1 MSSSYYFEVE
11 IGPGAE
17 TFESYMKKVF
27 ARIGLAS
34 DSSIKAYN
42 KFTGQSFFRD
52 MVSDAKN
59 NREVAAA
66 VRNSKGK
73 IIKITVHVFPSVVD
87 NLRLFGINLS
97 VNPKGKATFTGYS
110 SKFSSNVR
118 KYQNFTPA
126 PETPI
131 SQWTTVQK
139 LDSVIRRAALLLP
152 EDVGKQ
158 LLMLVEPWALAL
170 MAIVLLAWVI
180 GHFFGISEIGDV
192 LLILGGLALGA
203 AAYQA
208 GGHLYSFAVKCVDGK
223 TNKDLDES
231 AHHLSE
237 AIALVGVQLVMALL
251 LAKAPKVFQDRAGI
265 NLNQLPKVKRP
276 MGEWFY
282 KPKIRPADSFSNPY
296 TLGKTTIYGDIE
308 YLSRLTGELKA
319 ETILHERV
327 HSLLTP
333 KLYPLRNLRVVMTI
347 NGYAKS
353 FILRYLEE
361 AIAETVAQVG
371 TYGLK
376 NVLVGIKFPIR
387 ENYVTLTQIGTEA
400 TGIFLGPVNVG
411 GIYYRAYLNSLNKK
425 QDEIP
430 SK

>member
-1 MSSSYYFEVE
+1 MSKSYYFEVE
-11 IGPGAE
+11 VGPGAE

-27 ARIGLAS
+27 ARIGLTT
-34 DSSIKAYN
+34 DSSIKSYE
-42 KFTGQSFFRD
+42 KFIGQSFFRD
-52 MVSDAKN
+52 MVNNAKS
-59 NREVAAA
+59 NRDVAEA

-73 IIKITVHVFPSVVD
+73 IIKISVHVFPRVVD
-87 NLRLFGINLS
+87 NLRRFGINLS
-97 VNPKGKATFTGYS
+97 VNTKGKATFTGYA
-110 SKFSSNVR
+110 SKFSNNVK

-158 LLMLVEPWALAL
+158 LLVLVEPWALAL
-170 MAIVLLAWVI
+170 MAAVLLAWVV
-180 GHFFGISEIGDV
+180 GHFFGISEIADI

-208 GGHLYSFAVKCVDGK
+208 GGQLYSFAVKCINGR
-223 TNKDLDES
+223 TEKDLDES

-237 AIALVGVQLVMALL
+237 AVALVGVQLVMALL

-265 NLNQLPKVKRP
+265 KLNQLPKVERP
-276 MGEWFY
+276 VGEWFY
-282 KPKIRPADSFSNPY
+282 KPKIRTTDNLRPGV
-296 TLGKTTIYGDIE
+296 LGETSVYGDIE
-308 YLSRLTGELKA
+308 YSSSLVGKLIN
-319 ETILHERV
+319 ETILHEKV
-327 HSLLTP
+327 HRFLTP
-333 KLYPLRNLRVVMTI
+333 KLYPLRNLRIVMTI

-353 FILRYLEE
+353 FLLRYLEE
-361 AIAETVAQVG
+361 ALAETVAQVG

-376 NVLVGIKFPIR
+376 NVLIGIKFPVK
-387 ENYVTLTQIGTEA
+387 EGYVTLASMGTEA
-400 TGIFLGPVNVG
+400 GGIFLGPINAG
-411 GIYYRAYLNSLNKK
+411 GMSYRVYFSPKVENDGKT
-425 QDEIP
+425 Q